1 VRLCTA
7 EDLVVYKCVAGRARD
22 VLDVEGIVARQADAL
37 DATAIRRWLEEF
49 ARITDDRE
57 IVARFERAWASRRG
71 A

>member
-1 VRLCTA
+1 
-7 EDLVVYKCVAGRARD
+7 VVYKCVAGRARD

-37 DATAIRRWLEEF
+37 DATAIRPWLEEF

-57 IVARFERAWASRRG
+57 IVTRFERAWASRHG